1 MNITKQTGLTTQ
13 DIEKLNSVF
22 SRHKEI
28 KAVSLYGSRAMQT
41 YKPGSDIDLS
51 LKLNQGYQPN
61 LSLYSQIADELD
73 NLNLI
78 YLIDLSFIAEIQNQD
93 LIDHIN
99 RVGIIIYQ
107 A

>member
-1 MNITKQTGLTTQ
+1 MNINLQTGLTTQ
-13 DIEKLNSVF
+13 EIEKLNSVF
-22 SRHKEI
+22 SRHQEI
-28 KAVSLYGSRAMQT
+28 QTVLLYGSRAMQT

-51 LKLNQGYQPN
+51 LKLQQSYSPN
-61 LSLYSQIADELD
+61 LSLYTQIADELD

-78 YLIDLSFIAEIQNQD
+78 YLIDLSFMDEIQNQD

-99 RVGIIIYQ
+99 RVGIKIYQ